1 MKTPIKTNHAL
12 CGLMS
17 TLLFTTAGTFTAHA
31 DLINEDFSSGTLPP
45 TLQIASG
52 TAVSFTGGAA
62 LFTGLTANDETSLRT
77 VEADFYGQSFVAE
90 VTFNLPIGAGFF
102 GMGNGGLSAPPSLV
116 GPLGPAIWLD
126 MRNGSNWAWED
137 GAFPAASNG
146 SMGIP
151 LPGNG
156 TFRVQLSWDSIAK
169 TAVFAVDQ
177 NYVGGPFVA
186 DFTSPAINGADNG
199 FTNTS
204 TRIWFAGQRNESFDD
219 FNVKIVPEPAS
230 AALLGLGTLLC
241 AARRRRRAQA

>member
-17 TLLFTTAGTFTAHA
+17 ALLFTAAGAFTAHA

-52 TAVSFTGGAA
+52 SAVSFTGGVA
-62 LFTGLTANDETSLRT
+62 LFTGPTNADETSLRT

-102 GMGNGGLSAPPSLV
+102 GMGNGALGGGFNA
-116 GPLGPAIWLD
+116 PLGPTIWLD
-126 MRNGSNWAWED
+126 MRNNSNWAWED
-137 GAFPAASNG
+137 GAFPAAING

-151 LPGNG
+151 FPGNG
-156 TFRVQLSWDSIAK
+156 TFRVQLTWDSMAK

-177 NYVGGPFVA
+177 NYGGGPFVA

-199 FTNTS
+199 FTDTS

-230 AALLGLGTLLC
+230 AALLALGTLRF
-241 AARRRRRAQA
+241 AARRRRHAQA